1 MNESPDPSRPIRVLV
16 VTGDSIGSLR
26 AKGHSLEAMCRYY
39 SAGGS
44 LDFVLFNRHGEAS
57 PSPLLPMLAPGHEP
71 AWQAWRDGLG
81 DVLTRPMLQATDW
94 MAGYP
99 GIGALWVQAARK
111 VRPSA
116 VRAYDAD
123 AAGWLGVELARELGV
138 PCMVSVHNTHGIAV
152 PVVQQADLIMA
163 VSDAVAQA
171 CIAAGA
177 DPSRV
182 VTVFNRV
189 DRALFSPEGETAPGP
204 AGSPRLLCIARDTE
218 QKNLDR
224 LLAACESLL
233 PRFPELRLV
242 HAGRSS
248 RDWSRWPFVTHFDA
262 IAHTEVPR
270 WMRWADAFVLPS
282 LWEGFGIVFAEAL
295 ACGVPVVT
303 SNRAPM
309 NEIVTDRW
317 DGLLCDPE
325 IVADIARAIAELAD
339 PGTRARLAAP
349 ARAASEPYDIA
360 TIEARES
367 ALYDTLI
374 QTQWPKLSVVLPTFN
389 RRKLVEAAVM
399 NVLSQDYPDL
409 ELILVNDGS
418 SDGTR
423 ELLDELQG
431 RLGDPRLRVVH
442 IPNGGLPAALNMGF
456 SLAGGEFWT
465 WTSDDN
471 AFKPGALRAMAR
483 ELLLDPGLGLVFADY
498 ELVHEDGWR
507 EVVRTGPVSDLAARN
522 VVGACFLYRAS
533 LARQVGVYNPEL
545 KLAEDWDYW
554 RRLASVAR
562 VGRLARVLYE
572 YGDTADSLSRTRPA
586 EVMQAALR
594 VSGTPAVWTNDYH
607 QQMVR
612 LAGAFK
618 TQGLAWRSL
627 RTACSIVANRP
638 GSLSGYKA
646 FVRALTPMPLLRL
659 SRKLRGADAG

>member
-1 MNESPDPSRPIRVLV
+1 MTSRLLV
-16 VTGDSIGSLR
+16 VLEEGPAQLAALGFSPEFRQHYYNPGRRFDELALLDPEAGGQQLPPLSVLPTAAEPAVQAWLNALYGNQDAIIGESQLR
-26 AKGHSLEAMCRYY
+26 AG
-39 SAGGS
+39 
-44 LDFVLFNRHGEAS
+44 
-57 PSPLLPMLAPGHEP
+57 
-71 AWQAWRDGLG
+71 W
-81 DVLTRPMLQATDW
+81 
-94 MAGYP
+94 P
-99 GIGALWVQAARK
+99 GIPASWLEVARSFG
-111 VRPSA
+111 PA
-116 VRAYDAD
+116 VIRAYGARWS
-123 AAGWLGVELARELGV
+123 GWIGVELAHELGR
-138 PCMVSVHNTHGIAV
+138 PCVVSVHNTDSVAA
-152 PVVQQADLIMA
+152 PVVRRADAIMA
-163 VSDAVAQA
+163 VSEAVAQA

-189 DRALFSPEGETAPGP
+189 DRALFSPEGDAAPGP
-204 AGSPRLLCIARDTE
+204 QGAPRLLCIARDVE

-224 LLAACESLL
+224 LLAACESLV
-233 PRFPELRLV
+233 PRFPGLRLV
-242 HAGRSS
+242 HAGKSS

-270 WMRWADAFVLPS
+270 WLRWTDAFVLPS

-325 IVADIARAIAELAD
+325 SVPDIARAIAEIAD

-349 ARAASEPYDIA
+349 ARTASEPYDIA

-367 ALYDTLI
+367 ALYESLI
-374 QTQWPKLSVVLPTFN
+374 RPQWPKLSVVLPTFN
-389 RRKLVEAAVM
+389 RRKLIEAAVL

-409 ELILVNDGS
+409 ELIVVNDGS

-423 ELLDELQG
+423 EVLDALQS

-442 IPNGGLPAALNMGF
+442 IPNGGLPAALNQGF
-456 SLAGGEFWT
+456 ALAGGEFWT

-483 ELLLDPGLGLVFADY
+483 ELMLDPGLGLVFAEY
-498 ELVHEDGWR
+498 ELVREDGGR
-507 EVVRTGPVSDLAARN
+507 EVVRTGPVSELATRN
-522 VVGACFLYRAS
+522 VVGACFLYRAT
-533 LARQVGVYNPEL
+533 LARQVGAYKPEL

-554 RRLASVAR
+554 RRLAGVAR
-562 VGRLARVLYE
+562 VGRLPRLLYD
-572 YGDTADSLSRTRPA
+572 YGDTPDSLSRTRPA
-586 EVMQAALR
+586 EVIEATLR
-594 VSGTPAVWTNDYH
+594 VSGAPQSWTSDYH

-612 LAGAFK
+612 LAGAYK

-627 RTACSIVANRP
+627 RTACSIVAHRP

-646 FVRALTPMPLLRL
+646 VVRALIPMPLLRL